1 MRPWDAGVLAVAALL
16 GSTACGRRGADIRK
30 APEKERPIVA
40 PPGPSVVPTVTYLV
54 GRVGE
59 RVAIEGKVSS
69 KAPRITRA
77 SPGKV
82 VDVLLLDGS
91 AMHVTAYVAEHP
103 SCDSEHVR
111 LVGEVVV
118 TAGYLAGGA
127 AYAEPQLDAD
137 SWTCV
142 K

>member
-1 MRPWDAGVLAVAALL
+1 MRSRWAACAAACVLLATL
-16 GSTACGRRGADIRK
+16 SCGRKSAEIRA
-30 APEKERPIVA
+30 APEKQRPIVP
-40 PPGPSVVPTVTYLV
+40 PPGPSNAPLVTYLV

-59 RVAIEGKVSS
+59 RVAVEGKVST
-69 KAPRITRA
+69 KPPRITRA

-91 AMHVTAYVAEHP
+91 ALLVTAYVPEHP

-111 LVGEVVV
+111 LVGEVIV

-137 SWTCV
+137 QWTCV